1 MSLCSVF
8 WQSLH
13 KTLEGGGNGGSG
25 SVVGGGGD
33 VRGVEEGDG
42 GVDGCVGE
50 VGEHEGEGDE
60 GEGDEGEGD
69 GGASPSSW
77 GIVQLGGEGAVS
89 GERAALRFLAD
100 LVSHVVAVVSVP
112 GCFCCGSPLQ
122 GAVG

>member
-69 GGASPSSW
+69 GGAGS
-77 GIVQLGGEGAVS
+77 
-89 GERAALRFLAD
+89 
-100 LVSHVVAVVSVP
+100 
-112 GCFCCGSPLQ
+112 CGSYLRILKNKNKITF
-122 GAVG
+122 GLRNFVLNYDIIKILNFVMWNS